1 MDLKI
6 DVREAGDVEVVDLAG
21 RVSLGESAMM
31 LRDRLRELT
40 KDHKKILL
48 NLGNV
53 SSFDSTGIGVLVSA
67 YATASAA
74 GGTIKL
80 CSLSKRVK
88 DVLLI
93 TKLYTVFEIYDDEQ
107 AALQSF
113 GEIAANA

>member
-1 MDLKI
+1 MDLKL
-6 DVREAGDVEVVDLAG
+6 DLREAGDVEVIDLTG
-21 RVSLGESAMM
+21 RVSLGESAMI
-31 LRDRLRELT
+31 LRDRLREVT
-40 KDHKKILL
+40 KDHKKVLL
-48 NLGNV
+48 NLGGV

-93 TKLYTVFEIYDDEQ
+93 TKLYTVFEIYDDER
-107 AALQSF
+107 AALKSF
-113 GEIAANA
+113 GEVAAKA

>member
-6 DVREAGDVEVVDLAG
+6 DLREAGDVAVINLAG
-21 RVSLGESAMM
+21 RVTLGEGAMV

-40 KDHKKILL
+40 KDHKKVLL

-53 SSFDSTGIGVLVSA
+53 PFFDSTGIGVLVSA

-80 CSLSKRVK
+80 CCLSKRVK

-93 TKLYTVFEIYDDEQ
+93 TKLYTVFEIYDDEP

-113 GEIAANA
+113 GGLASNA

>member
-21 RVSLGESAMM
+21 RVSLGESATT

-40 KDHKKILL
+40 RDHKKLLL

-74 GGTIKL
+74 GGTMKL
-80 CSLSKRVK
+80 CCLSKRVK

-93 TKLYTVFEIYDDEQ
+93 TKLYTVFEIYDDE
-107 AALQSF
+107 AAGLQSF
-113 GEIAANA
+113 GGLSMNA

>member
-21 RVSLGESAMM
+21 RVSLGESATT
-31 LRDRLRELT
+31 LRDRLRGLT
-40 KDHKKILL
+40 KDHKKLLL

-74 GGTIKL
+74 GGTMKL
-80 CSLSKRVK
+80 CCLSKRVK

-93 TKLYTVFEIYDDEQ
+93 TKLYTVFEIYDDEP
-107 AALQSF
+107 AGLQSF
-113 GEIAANA
+113 GGLATNA